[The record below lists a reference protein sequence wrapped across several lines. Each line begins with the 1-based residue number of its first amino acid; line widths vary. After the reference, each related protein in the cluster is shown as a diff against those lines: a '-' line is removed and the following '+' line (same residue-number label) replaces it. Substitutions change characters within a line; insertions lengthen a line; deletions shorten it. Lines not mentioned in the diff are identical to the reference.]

1 MISGTNTMENN
12 KRNDTEEVVQYF
24 VGKNAKHNFELIDL
38 AESHHLWF
46 HIEGR
51 PSCHII
57 VAFPCDLDRKALR
70 PVIKCGAVLCKQR
83 SKYAS
88 EKKLAIM
95 YARICDV
102 SKTDI
107 LGTVEVKNAKTII
120 I

>member
-1 MISGTNTMENN
+1 MT
-12 KRNDTEEVVQYF
+12 DPVQYF

-46 HIEGR
+46 HVEGR
-51 PSCHII
+51 PSCHVV
-57 VAFPCDLDRKALR
+57 VAFPSDLDRKSLR
-70 PVIKCGAVLCKQR
+70 PIIKRGAVLCKQH

-88 EKKLAIM
+88 EKNLVIT

-107 LGTVEVKNAKTII
+107 MGTVEVQNAKTMVI
-120 I
+120 